1 MAGKKGGV
9 WPQVRSRFLKSW
21 FAIRSSYWFVP
32 ILMAVTAIPWAFGL
46 AYLDMLWGIQE
57 FVESLVGPLRW
68 LLGTTPASV
77 RSLLE
82 TIAGGMISIATVS
95 YSMTLIV
102 LTLASSQ
109 YGPRILSIFVED
121 RANQVVLG
129 TLVSLTIY
137 CFVLLSFVGE
147 PDTGQTVPQLSVVVA
162 FIWALVNLG
171 AFIFFFHHVVESIRA
186 PEIIEHIGKELRK
199 RISSLPEETE
209 GYEGAE
215 DRAEALRRLDDIPH
229 FRLLAKESGYVQVID
244 FDRLAQLAKNQ
255 EITFCMLHRAGD
267 WIIEGAPLVVVY
279 GLGEDAQAV
288 DEGLESEIRLAFV
301 VGDRRTPTQDFSFG
315 IYQLEEIAVRA
326 LSPSTNDPHTAINC
340 INQLGSLLAYLARVY
355 SPNSVR
361 VGENGRPL
369 LIRQITSYAELLDAA
384 FTDIRLYGADQ
395 TAVVNSLMDTIKTL
409 MTLVHTAEQRAA
421 LQIQAEMIARSA
433 LEKATLEEDRESI
446 RDRLDAVLELVGPT
460 SA

>member
-1 MAGKKGGV
+1 MAGKRGGV
-9 WPQVRSRFLKSW
+9 GPQVRSRFLKSW

-32 ILMAVTAIPWAFGL
+32 ILMALAAIPLAFGL
-46 AYLDMLWGIQE
+46 AYLDTVWAIQE
-57 FVESLVGPLRW
+57 FVETLVGPLRW

-129 TLVSLTIY
+129 TLVSLTVY

-162 FIWALVNLG
+162 FIWALLNLG

-199 RISSLPEETE
+199 RIASLPEETE
-209 GYEGAE
+209 GYDGEG
-215 DRAEALRRLDDIPH
+215 DRAEALRRLEGIPH
-229 FRLLAKESGYVQVID
+229 FRLPAKESGYVQVID
-244 FDRLAQLAKNQ
+244 FDRLAHLAKQ
-255 EITFCMLHRAGD
+255 HEISFRMVHRAGD
-267 WIIEGAPLVVVY
+267 WIIEGAALVDVY
-279 GLGEDAQAV
+279 GLGEDEQAV

-301 VGDRRTPTQDFSFG
+301 LGDRRTPTQDFAFA

-361 VGENGRPL
+361 VGEDGRPL
-369 LIRQITSYAELLDAA
+369 LIRRITSYEELLDAA

-395 TAVVNSLMDTIKTL
+395 ISVVNSLLDTIEML
-409 MTLVHTAEQRAA
+409 MTLVNTAEQREA
-421 LQIQAEMIARSA
+421 LHAQAEMIARSA
-433 LEKATLEEDRESI
+433 LDKATLEGDRENVQE
-446 RDRLDAVLELVGPT
+446 RLEAVRELAAT
-460 SA
+460 RA

>member
-1 MAGKKGGV
+1 MAGRKGGL
-9 WPQVRSRFLKSW
+9 WAQVRSRFLKSW

-32 ILMAVTAIPWAFGL
+32 ILMALIAIPLAFGL
-46 AYLDMLWGIQE
+46 AYLDMVWAIQE

-129 TLVSLTIY
+129 TLVSLTVY

-162 FIWALVNLG
+162 FVWALANLG

-199 RISSLPEETE
+199 RISALPEETE
-209 GYEGAE
+209 GYDGER
-215 DRAEALRRLDDIPH
+215 DRGEALRRLEDIPYS
-229 FRLLAKESGYVQVID
+229 RLPAKESGYVQVID
-244 FDRLAQLAKNQ
+244 FDRLAHLAETH
-255 EITFCMLHRAGD
+255 EISFLVLHRAGD
-267 WIIEGAPLVVVY
+267 WVIEGAPLVEVY
-279 GLGEDAQAV
+279 DLGEDEGAV

-361 VGENGRPL
+361 VGEDGRPL
-369 LIRQITSYAELLDAA
+369 VIRRITDYAELLDAA
-384 FTDIRLYGADQ
+384 FTGIRLYGADQ
-395 TAVVNSLMDTIKTL
+395 ISVVNSLLDAIRML
-409 MTLVHTAEQRAA
+409 MTLVETAEHREA
-421 LQIQAEMIARSA
+421 LHDQAEMMARSA
-433 LEKATLEEDRESI
+433 LEKATLEVDREQVRS
-446 RDRLDAVLELVGPT
+446 RLEAVREL
-460 SA
+460 AAARA